1 MEAPHHKYCKCPDCE
16 LFAQMQAHFGTNKPE
31 PNTRPGEALKPPFH
45 FDRYVGGVLM
55 AEGVTIERRGDLASA
70 ILAAARIAPKGANGQ
85 VPVLVLRPEPN
96 THPLTQPSELVERP
110 SEAIEVLAGPYRQL
124 DMDGVIVGVSRQAI
138 DETLAYLT
146 QLEAQIAKL
155 QARLEV
161 VPGWSEDADG
171 IACRNDT
178 IKLQDEC
185 IAKLQADGDKLAGA
199 ATALRDDML
208 MRAEMRKRRNNG
220 ELVVEAGNGV
230 WHRINAALTEWK
242 DRA

>member
-1 MEAPHHKYCKCPDCE
+1 MIATAEAAATH
-16 LFAQMQAHFGTNKPE
+16 
-31 PNTRPGEALKPPFH
+31 LK
-45 FDRYVGGVLM
+45 R
-55 AEGVTIERRGDLASA
+55 A
-70 ILAAARIAPKGANGQ
+70 LAA
-85 VPVLVLRPEPN
+85 
-96 THPLTQPSELVERP
+96 
-110 SEAIEVLAGPYRQL
+110 
-124 DMDGVIVGVSRQAI
+124 
-138 DETLAYLT
+138 
-146 QLEAQIAKL
+146 EAQIAKL

-208 MRAEMRKRRNNG
+208 MRAEMHKHRNNG

>member
-1 MEAPHHKYCKCPDCE
+1 M
-16 LFAQMQAHFGTNKPE
+16 TNEPE
-31 PNTRPGEALKPPFH
+31 PNTRAGEALLDSAVEQMGEALFNLSSRLKLAGTFTAGSPG
-45 FDRYVGGVLM
+45 DRNAVSYEKVVL
-55 AEGVTIERRGDLASA
+55 AWQKLTGEIERSKLPTWDHYAEEH
-70 ILAAARIAPKGANGQ
+70 
-85 VPVLVLRPEPN
+85 VDTRPLP
-96 THPLTQPSELVERP
+96 QPSALVERP

-230 WHRINAALTEWK
+230 WHRINEALTEWE

>member
-1 MEAPHHKYCKCPDCE
+1 M
-16 LFAQMQAHFGTNKPE
+16 TNEPE
-31 PNTRPGEALKPPFH
+31 PNTRAGEALLDSAVEQMGEALFNLSSRLKLAGTFTAGSPG
-45 FDRYVGGVLM
+45 DLNAVSYEKVVL
-55 AEGVTIERRGDLASA
+55 AWQKLTGEIERSKLPTWDHYAEE
-70 ILAAARIAPKGANGQ
+70 
-85 VPVLVLRPEPN
+85 PVTSDMV
-96 THPLTQPSELVERP
+96 PSEL
-110 SEAIEVLAGPYRQL
+110 EADARTALIATAEAAATHLKRALA
-124 DMDGVIVGVSRQAI
+124 A
-138 DETLAYLT
+138 
-146 QLEAQIAKL
+146 EAQIAKL

-230 WHRINAALTEWK
+230 WRRINAALTEWK

>member
-1 MEAPHHKYCKCPDCE
+1 M
-16 LFAQMQAHFGTNKPE
+16 TNKPE
-31 PNTRPGEALKPPFH
+31 PNTRPLP
-45 FDRYVGGVLM
+45 
-55 AEGVTIERRGDLASA
+55 
-70 ILAAARIAPKGANGQ
+70 
-85 VPVLVLRPEPN
+85 
-96 THPLTQPSELVERP
+96 QPSELVDLIERLESHMGKQDP
-110 SEAIEVLAGPYRQL
+110 QILLADCREAASELRAQSV
-124 DMDGVIVGVSRQAI
+124 
-138 DETLAYLT
+138 
-146 QLEAQIAKL
+146 QIAKL

-185 IAKLQADGDKLAGA
+185 IAKLQADGDKLAAA

-208 MRAEMRKRRNNG
+208 MRAEMHKRRNNG

-230 WHRINAALTEWK
+230 WRRINQALTEWK

>member
-1 MEAPHHKYCKCPDCE
+1 M
-16 LFAQMQAHFGTNKPE
+16 TNEPE
-31 PNTRPGEALKPPFH
+31 PNTRAGEALLDSAVEQMGEALFNLSSRLKLAGTFTAGSPG
-45 FDRYVGGVLM
+45 DRNAVSYEKVVL
-55 AEGVTIERRGDLASA
+55 AWQKLTGEIERSKLPTWDHYAEE
-70 ILAAARIAPKGANGQ
+70 
-85 VPVLVLRPEPN
+85 PVTSDMV
-96 THPLTQPSELVERP
+96 PSEL
-110 SEAIEVLAGPYRQL
+110 EADARTALIATAEAAATHLKRALA
-124 DMDGVIVGVSRQAI
+124 A
-138 DETLAYLT
+138 
-146 QLEAQIAKL
+146 EAQIAKL

-208 MRAEMRKRRNNG
+208 MRAEMHKHRNNG

-230 WHRINAALTEWK
+230 WRRINEALTEWK
-242 DRA
+242 DPKNA

>member
-1 MEAPHHKYCKCPDCE
+1 M
-16 LFAQMQAHFGTNKPE
+16 TNEPE
-31 PNTRPGEALKPPFH
+31 PNTRAGEALLDSAVEQMGEALFNLSSRLKLAGTFTAGSPG
-45 FDRYVGGVLM
+45 DRNAVSYEKVVL
-55 AEGVTIERRGDLASA
+55 AWQKLTGEIERSKLPTWDHYAEE
-70 ILAAARIAPKGANGQ
+70 
-85 VPVLVLRPEPN
+85 PVTSDMV
-96 THPLTQPSELVERP
+96 PSEL
-110 SEAIEVLAGPYRQL
+110 EADARTALIATAEAAATHLKRALA
-124 DMDGVIVGVSRQAI
+124 A
-138 DETLAYLT
+138 
-146 QLEAQIAKL
+146 EAQIAKL

-230 WHRINAALTEWK
+230 WHRINEALTEWE